1 MIAASVPGPQ
11 QQQKPQEERTHT
23 AAVHRKNRK
32 GHENIQKIILLIFAN
47 LKLIY
52 YIKAQKTEN
61 YTQFAYMNVLGFFL
75 PVHHSCLPTI
85 QNYEKSVKFAN

>member
-32 GHENIQKIILLIFAN
+32 GHENIQKIILLIFTN
-47 LKLIY
+47 LKLTESKKKYGFLNYKIPKDAF
-52 YIKAQKTEN
+52 KAQKTEN
-61 YTQFAYMNVLGFFL
+61 YTQFAYMNVLGFFS
-75 PVHHSCLPTI
+75 SCA
-85 QNYEKSVKFAN
+85 S